1 MWKGLFCA
9 KMAASAMMVDAIER
23 TPKGN
28 HTMSTVAQILS
39 SKPSQAVHT
48 VPPGASV
55 REAIELMARQRIGSL
70 LIVDGARILG
80 IFTERDYAQK
90 VEVRGRTSTG
100 TPISEVMT
108 PDVIFV
114 TPATTSQ
121 ECMALMTGRRLRHL
135 PVMDQGA
142 LVGLISI
149 GDLVK
154 DIISNQQSMIRQ
166 LEQYIRGEH

>member
-1 MWKGLFCA
+1 
-9 KMAASAMMVDAIER
+9 
-23 TPKGN
+23 
-28 HTMSTVAQILS
+28 MSTVAQILS

-48 VPPGASV
+48 VAPTASV
-55 REAIELMARQRIGSL
+55 RDAITLMAQQRIGSL
-70 LIVDGARILG
+70 LIVEGSRILG

-90 VEVRGRTSTG
+90 VEVRGRTSAG

-135 PVMDQGA
+135 PVMDQGT

-154 DIISNQQSMIRQ
+154 DIISEQEFVISQ
-166 LEQYIRGEH
+166 LESYIHS